1 VTDGT
6 STTAGS
12 SVTDHEIEP
21 REERVRRLRRLD
33 ACAVSDALDRL
44 DLAGVVSDV
53 PQRSGEGRIAGVVV
67 TLRVGVGAPPPGP
80 VRHLGTAA
88 IEAASSD
95 HVIVIEQRSGIDAGC
110 WGGLLSLGAK
120 VRQVAGVVADGPV
133 RDIDEARALGFPIFT
148 RQLTART
155 ARGRVSELGTNVSIA
170 PWGVTVQAG
179 DFVIADRSAV
189 VFVSAANIERVLA
202 EAEMI
207 SGREAA
213 MAKALLDG
221 GAPSAVMGGNYEHL
235 LRK

>member
-1 VTDGT
+1 VTEET
-6 STTAGS
+6 
-12 SVTDHEIEP
+12 SVTDQEITL

-53 PQRSGEGRIAGVVV
+53 PQQSGEGRIAGVVV
-67 TLRVGVGAPPPGP
+67 TLRVGVGTPPPGP

-95 HVIVIEQRSGIDAGC
+95 HVIVIEQHSGIDAGC
-110 WGGLLSLGAK
+110 WGGLLSLGARM
-120 VRQVAGVVADGPV
+120 RQVAGVIADGPV

-148 RQLTART
+148 GQLTART
-155 ARGRVSELGTNVSIA
+155 ARGRVSELGTNVSIT

-189 VFVSAANIERVLA
+189 VFVSAAHIERVLA

-221 GAPSAVMGGNYEHL
+221 GAPSVVMGGNYEHL

>member
-1 VTDGT
+1 VTEGSFVTD
-6 STTAGS
+6 A
-12 SVTDHEIEP
+12 DIA
-21 REERVRRLRRLD
+21 RRAERVRRLRRLD

-53 PQRSGEGRIAGVVV
+53 PQRSGEGRIAGVTV

-80 VRHLGTAA
+80 VRHLGTTA
-88 IEAASSD
+88 IEAAGSD
-95 HVIVIEQRSGIDAGC
+95 HVIVVEQRSGIDAGC

-170 PWGVTVQAG
+170 PWGVTVEAG
-179 DFVIADRSAV
+179 DFVIADQSAV
-189 VFVSAANIERVLA
+189 VFVSAANIDRVLT

-207 SGREAA
+207 SAREAA
-213 MAKALLDG
+213 MGKALLEG

-235 LRK
+235 LKKVTA

>member
-1 VTDGT
+1 MTEET
-6 STTAGS
+6 
-12 SVTDHEIEP
+12 SVTDHEIAQ
-21 REERVRRLRRLD
+21 RVERVRRLRRLD

-53 PQRSGEGRIAGVVV
+53 PQQSGEGRIAGVVV
-67 TLRVGVGAPPPGP
+67 TLCVGVGTPPPGP

-95 HVIVIEQRSGIDAGC
+95 HVIVVEQRSGVDAGC

-120 VRQVAGVVADGPV
+120 VRQVAGIIADGPV

-189 VFVSAANIERVLA
+189 VFVSAAHIERVLA

-213 MAKALLDG
+213 MAKALLEG
-221 GAPSAVMGGNYEHL
+221 AAPSAVMGGHYEHL